1 MKHQDDQQLDE
12 LYKNANQDQPS
23 KQLDDL
29 ILQHAM
35 QSEPS
40 VRHTKRRW
48 QPWFATASV
57 LLAVPMI
64 WLLTQNQ
71 QLVEQ
76 NFNSDLKPTEI
87 SHPTPQSEPPA
98 MPANDTVKYTNEPM
112 EAPIVPKRSAIE
124 SAAQPLTESTQ
135 TDQESRKISVT
146 GEPIDQQSLSS
157 NKQLLM
163 DELKTKKRSLKRS
176 NMTPMMAL
184 ETAQFNEYIAAGKWQ
199 AAEQLL
205 MELETNW
212 PDFDFSELEAQLNA
226 LKDQ

>member
-1 MKHQDDQQLDE
+1 MKHKDDQQLND

-40 VRHTKRRW
+40 ARYTKRRW
-48 QPWFATASV
+48 QPWFAAASV

-76 NFNSDLKPTEI
+76 NYNSDPNPTEV
-87 SHPTPQSEPPA
+87 SHPTPQPEPPA
-98 MPANDTVKYTNEPM
+98 MPANDTGKYTNEPM
-112 EAPIVPKRSAIE
+112 EVPIVPKRSSIE
-124 SAAQPLTESTQ
+124 SATQPLTESRQ
-135 TDQESRKISVT
+135 ADEESRKTSVT
-146 GEPIDQQSLSS
+146 GEPINQQSLTA
-157 NKQLLM
+157 NKKLLM

-184 ETAQFNEYIAAGKWQ
+184 ETAQFNEYVAAGNWQ

-205 MELETNW
+205 MELKTNW
-212 PDFDFSELEAQLNA
+212 PDFDFSELAAQLNA